1 MNDNGD
7 STVNDH
13 RLIVGTRKG
22 LFVFERDDAN
32 ARRWK
37 QVAVHFIGEPV
48 TSALADP
55 RDRTLYAA
63 LNLGH
68 FGVKLHRL
76 PAGAS
81 EWEPCAVPVYPPQ
94 PAAEAAAEASAFAD
108 PTDGS
113 AAAAAQAAREAS
125 GSGDSEPLW
134 SLEQIWTLE
143 TGGADESGTLWA
155 GTIPGGLFRSD
166 DRGETWTLMRS
177 LWDRPERREW
187 GGGGYDHA
195 GIHSVL
201 VDPRDS
207 RHVTVAVSSGG
218 VWQTFDGGDSWRPTS
233 KGMEADYMP
242 PERRFEENVQD
253 PHRVVQCL
261 AAPEKLWTQHH
272 CAIFRSTDGGE
283 QWSRIEAQPSNF
295 GFAVVV
301 HPHDPDTA
309 WFVPAVKDACRLPVD
324 GRFVVT
330 RTRDGGRTF
339 EQLSEGLPTPPAYDL
354 VYRHGLT
361 IDGTGTRL
369 AMGSTTGGLWA
380 SDDGGERWQEIS
392 AHLPPIYHVSF
403 AA

>member
-1 MNDNGD
+1 MNDD
-7 STVNDH
+7 

-22 LFVFERDDAN
+22 LFVFERDESDSH
-32 ARRWK
+32 RWK
-37 QVAVHFIGEPV
+37 RVALHFIGEPV
-48 TSALADP
+48 TSALVDP
-55 RDRTLYAA
+55 RDGTLYAA

-76 PAGAS
+76 APGAS
-81 EWEPCAVPVYPPQ
+81 EWEPCATPVYPQQ
-94 PAAEAAAEASAFAD
+94 PDVEAAV
-108 PTDGS
+108 S
-113 AAAAAQAAREAS
+113 AATLGETAGDGTAAGAAVEAAHRS
-125 GSGDSEPLW
+125 SESESEPLW

-143 TGGADESGTLWA
+143 PGGADQPGTLWA

-166 DRGETWTLMRS
+166 DRGESWALNRA

-207 RHVTVAVSSGG
+207 RHLTIGVSSGG
-218 VWQTFDGGDSWRPTS
+218 VWQTFDGGGTWRPS
-233 KGMEADYMP
+233 SRGMEADYMP

-261 AAPEKLWTQHH
+261 ASPDRLWTQHH

-283 QWSRIEAQPSNF
+283 QWTRVDAQPSNF
-295 GFAVVV
+295 GFAVAV
-301 HPHDPDTA
+301 HPHDPNTA
-309 WFVPAVKDACRLPVD
+309 WFVPAVKDACRIPVD

-339 EQLSEGLPTPPAYDL
+339 EQFSQGLPTPPAYDL
-354 VYRHGLT
+354 VYRHGLVV
-361 IDGTGTRL
+361 DATGTRL
-369 AMGSTTGGLWA
+369 AMGSTTGGLWT
-380 SDDGGERWQEIS
+380 SDDAGEHWHEVS

-403 AA
+403 AGA

>member
-1 MNDNGD
+1 MNDD
-7 STVNDH
+7 

-22 LFVFERDDAN
+22 LFVFERDEAN
-32 ARRWK
+32 EGRWK
-37 QVAVHFIGEPV
+37 QTALHFIGEPV

-55 RDRTLYAA
+55 RDGTLYAA

-76 PAGAS
+76 RAGTS
-81 EWEPCAVPVYPPQ
+81 EWELCTTPTYPQQPEAQVP
-94 PAAEAAAEASAFAD
+94 AEAAPAD
-108 PTDGS
+108 GQGAP
-113 AAAAAQAAREAS
+113 AI
-125 GSGDSEPLW
+125 EPLW

-143 TGGADESGTLWA
+143 TGGTDEPGTLWA

-166 DRGETWTLMRS
+166 DSGETWEFNRS

-195 GIHSVL
+195 GIHSIL

-207 RHVTVAVSSGG
+207 RHVTIGVSSGG
-218 VWQTFDGGDSWRPTS
+218 VWQTHDGGTSWRPSS
-233 KGMEADYMP
+233 KGMQADYMP
-242 PERRFEENVQD
+242 PERREEENAQD
-253 PHRVVQCL
+253 PHRVVQCP
-261 AAPEKLWTQHH
+261 AAPEVLWTQHH

-283 QWSRIEAQPSNF
+283 RWTRVEAKPSNF
-295 GFAVVV
+295 GFAAAV
-301 HPHDPDTA
+301 HPRDPDTA

-339 EQLSEGLPTPPAYDL
+339 EAFSDGLPAAPAYDL
-354 VYRHGLT
+354 VYRHALAV
-361 IDGTGTRL
+361 DATGTRL
-369 AMGSTTGGLWA
+369 AMGSTTGGFWT
-380 SDDGGERWQEIS
+380 SDDAGEHWREVS

-403 AA
+403 A

>member
-1 MNDNGD
+1 MNDY
-7 STVNDH
+7 

-22 LFVFERDDAN
+22 LFVFERDDE
-32 ARRWK
+32 RPGRWR
-37 QVAVHFIGEPV
+37 QAALHFIGEPV
-48 TSALADP
+48 TSALVDP
-55 RDRTLYAA
+55 RDGTLYAA

-81 EWEPCAVPVYPPQ
+81 EWEPCASPAYPQQ
-94 PAAEAAAEASAFAD
+94 PEAEAPAGGGGTAPAD
-108 PTDGS
+108 GQGTP
-113 AAAAAQAAREAS
+113 A
-125 GSGDSEPLW
+125 SEPLW

-143 TGGADESGTLWA
+143 PGGADEPGTLWA

-166 DRGETWTLMRS
+166 DRGETWTLNRA

-207 RHVTVAVSSGG
+207 EHVTIGVSSGG
-218 VWQTFDGGDSWRPTS
+218 VWQTRDGGDTWRPSS
-233 KGMEADYMP
+233 KGMQADYMP
-242 PERRFEENVQD
+242 PERREEENAQD

-261 AAPEKLWTQHH
+261 AAPDMLWTQHH

-283 QWSRIEAQPSNF
+283 RWTRVEAQPSNF
-295 GFAVVV
+295 GFAAAV
-301 HPHDPDTA
+301 HPRDPDTA

-339 EQLSEGLPTPPAYDL
+339 EAFSEGLPAAPAYDL
-354 VYRHGLT
+354 VYRHGLA
-361 IDGTGTRL
+361 IDGSGTHL
-369 AMGSTTGGLWA
+369 AMGSTTGGLWT
-380 SDDGGERWQEIS
+380 SDDAGESWHELS
-392 AHLPPIYHVSF
+392 SHLPPIYHVSF
-403 AA
+403 A

>member
-1 MNDNGD
+1 MNDD
-7 STVNDH
+7 

-22 LFVFERDDAN
+22 LFVFESDEADPH
-32 ARRWK
+32 RWK
-37 QVAVHFIGEPV
+37 QTAIHFIGEPV

-55 RDRTLYAA
+55 RDGTLYAA

-68 FGVKLHRL
+68 FGVKLHRM

-81 EWEPCAVPVYPPQ
+81 EWEPCACPVYPPQ
-94 PAAEAAAEASAFAD
+94 PEAELAVAEAASTTAASAGTNAQ
-108 PTDGS
+108 DGPQTNAP
-113 AAAAAQAAREAS
+113 AA
-125 GSGDSEPLW
+125 EPLW

-143 TGGADESGTLWA
+143 PGGADEPGTLWA

-166 DRGETWTLMRS
+166 DRGESWTLMRS

-207 RHVTVAVSSGG
+207 RHVTIGVSSGG
-218 VWQTFDGGDSWRPTS
+218 VWQTFDSGATWRPTS
-233 KGMEADYMP
+233 KGMQADYMP
-242 PERRFEENVQD
+242 PERREEENAQD
-253 PHRVVQCL
+253 PHRVAQCL
-261 AAPEKLWTQHH
+261 SAPDKLWTQHH
-272 CAIFRSTDGGE
+272 CAIFRSIDGGLH
-283 QWSRIEAQPSNF
+283 WTRIEAQPSNF
-295 GFAVVV
+295 GFAVAV

-309 WFVPAVKDACRLPVD
+309 WFVPAVKDACRIPVD

-339 EQLSEGLPTPPAYDL
+339 ESFSEGLPSGLAYDL
-354 VYRHGLT
+354 VYRHGLA
-361 IDGTGTRL
+361 IDATGTRL
-369 AMGSTTGGLWA
+369 AMGSTTGGLWT
-380 SDDGGERWQEIS
+380 SNDGGESWRELS

-403 AA
+403 A